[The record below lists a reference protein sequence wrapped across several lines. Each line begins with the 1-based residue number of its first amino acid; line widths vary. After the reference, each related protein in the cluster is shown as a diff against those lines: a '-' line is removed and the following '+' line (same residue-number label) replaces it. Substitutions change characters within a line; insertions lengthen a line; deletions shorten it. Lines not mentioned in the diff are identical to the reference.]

1 MHNMTIVRAGVDL
14 RTTNEWGIQMQ
25 KTSLFIICLLAA
37 VLPGTSQAF
46 DLVFT
51 DTNTAEFP
59 VFSNVRRYSFDIPVN
74 VPVAEMNFQNPQLG
88 RTEYRVLGTLA
99 PETQSGFP
107 SFILDRSIIGTE
119 VYNQGSSLSFSI
131 APGANLHDGLQVAD
145 LAGPDPVFVFNARE
159 VNTGRYHPPL
169 IELNSDGTGRILNSN
184 NTGGINPAN
193 NQFVDVDFG
202 EEYITAL
209 IFNATTYTLAN
220 ITIDGDFDEN
230 NSFNC
235 ADVDALV
242 QNIASNSNNLAYDL
256 NNDGQLDF
264 ADVEDWLV
272 AAGNNNIG
280 SPFLLADAN
289 LDGSVDT
296 SDFNIWNEN
305 SFTNT
310 AAFCSGDFNGDG
322 SVDGSDFN
330 VWHERKFTSS
340 DAVTHGFADVDLQQ
354 AGVSTQVVPEPSA
367 FSLIAM
373 MGMLMILWR
382 RSR

>member
-1 MHNMTIVRAGVDL
+1 M
-14 RTTNEWGIQMQ
+14 
-25 KTSLFIICLLAA
+25 
-37 VLPGTSQAF
+37 
-46 DLVFT
+46 
-51 DTNTAEFP
+51 
-59 VFSNVRRYSFDIPVN
+59 
-74 VPVAEMNFQNPQLG
+74 
-88 RTEYRVLGTLA
+88 
-99 PETQSGFP
+99 
-107 SFILDRSIIGTE
+107 
-119 VYNQGSSLSFSI
+119 
-131 APGANLHDGLQVAD
+131 HDGLQVAD

-202 EEYITAL
+202 EEYITDL

-280 SPFLLADAN
+280 SPFLLA
-289 LDGSVDT
+289 L
-296 SDFNIWNEN
+296 
-305 SFTNT
+305 
-310 AAFCSGDFNGDG
+310 
-322 SVDGSDFN
+322 
-330 VWHERKFTSS
+330 
-340 DAVTHGFADVDLQQ
+340 
-354 AGVSTQVVPEPSA
+354 
-367 FSLIAM
+367 SLIH
-373 MGMLMILWR
+373 I
-382 RSR
+382 